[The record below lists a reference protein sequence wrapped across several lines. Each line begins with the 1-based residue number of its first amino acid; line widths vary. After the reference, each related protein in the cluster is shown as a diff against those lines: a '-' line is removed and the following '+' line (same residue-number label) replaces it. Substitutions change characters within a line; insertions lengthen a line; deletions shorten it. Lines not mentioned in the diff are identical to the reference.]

1 MLPIVWSP
9 PCSDL
14 SPKGQLEQRAVR
26 GFTTRNCHSSLLFL
40 YWNLSGSIWVSA
52 FLSRFPLP
60 AFSATGR
67 NWLKKKKR
75 NFYSAHHIFILHAC
89 ILLVP
94 VILFD
99 GTKHSS
105 FALVYC
111 TIAEHEAKHARR
123 SFPNTTSWE
132 YPVTKILTSV
142 LFHTYTISVTRFSHD
157 LCCCTRSQQ
166 EAIALLTGEG
176 VLFLTHVISRKQVY
190 GCLYTGLVLAGFLGI
205 DTHSTQL
212 IRCGKWPFKS
222 ALWCKVEY
230 QQHTLGQQ
238 QRVLFFFVIYI

>member
-1 MLPIVWSP
+1 M
-9 PCSDL
+9 
-14 SPKGQLEQRAVR
+14 
-26 GFTTRNCHSSLLFL
+26 
-40 YWNLSGSIWVSA
+40 
-52 FLSRFPLP
+52 
-60 AFSATGR
+60 
-67 NWLKKKKR
+67 
-75 NFYSAHHIFILHAC
+75 
-89 ILLVP
+89 LVP

-99 GTKHSS
+99 GTKHLS
-105 FALVYC
+105 FALAYC

-157 LCCCTRSQQ
+157 LCCCMRSQQ

-230 QQHTLGQQ
+230 QQHTLG
-238 QRVLFFFVIYI
+238 

>member
-1 MLPIVWSP
+1 MTCHLKGSWSNRQSGDLRLATAIP
-9 PCSDL
+9 PSCFCTGTCLD
-14 SPKGQLEQRAVR
+14 Q
-26 GFTTRNCHSSLLFL
+26 
-40 YWNLSGSIWVSA
+40 SGSLPFCPGFP
-52 FLSRFPLP
+52 FLPFQPQVE
-60 AFSATGR
+60 TDK
-67 NWLKKKKR
+67 LKKKKEER
-75 NFYSAHHIFILHAC
+75 YFYSAHHIFILHAC

-99 GTKHSS
+99 GTKHSP

-111 TIAEHEAKHARR
+111 TIAEHEVKHARQ

-142 LFHTYTISVTRFSHD
+142 LFHTYTISFTRFSHD
-157 LCCCTRSQQ
+157 LCCCMWSQQ
-166 EAIALLTGEG
+166 EAIALLTVEG

-212 IRCGKWPFKS
+212 IRCAKWPFKS
-222 ALWCKVEY
+222 AL
-230 QQHTLGQQ
+230 
-238 QRVLFFFVIYI
+238 